1 MFAKGSGG
9 NTFVVRRRDLGAL
22 ALGAAAALAITQ
34 AKAQSL
40 LDKVWDDIKGDL
52 QNLRED
58 AREEVAYI
66 LGLLGYAMAIRW

>member
-1 MFAKGSGG
+1 MSAKGS
-9 NTFVVRRRDLGAL
+9 NDTFVVRRRDLGTL
-22 ALGAAAALAITQ
+22 ALGAAALLAVTP
-34 AKAQSL
+34 AVAQNL
-40 LDKVWDDIKGDL
+40 LDKVWDDIRGDL